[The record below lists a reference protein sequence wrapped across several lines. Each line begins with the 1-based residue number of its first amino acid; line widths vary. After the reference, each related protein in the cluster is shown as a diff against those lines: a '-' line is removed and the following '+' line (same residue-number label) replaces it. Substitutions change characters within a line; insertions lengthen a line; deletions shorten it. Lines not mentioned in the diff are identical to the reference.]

1 MDNFAEQLVS
11 RNETKSERLSRIGT
25 LVSGILFSLCLVLLG
40 ILQLARLPI
49 ALMAFI
55 LAAGGGYVTYL
66 LIQGRSVEY
75 EYTFTNGELDIDK
88 IIARKKRKALLSV
101 EVRTFSAFGKY
112 SDDMEESEDM
122 TVVFATNNITAD
134 EYYADFEHNEYGRTR
149 LVFVPDERMLGNIK
163 KFLPAK
169 LRNALNK
176 E

>member
-122 TVVFATNNITAD
+122 TVVFATNNIAAD

>member
-11 RNETKSERLSRIGT
+11 RCETRSEKLSRIGT
-25 LVSGILFSLCLVLLG
+25 LISGILFSICLVLLG

-49 ALMAFI
+49 AIMAFI

-122 TVVFATNNITAD
+122 TVGFATNNIASD
-134 EYYADFEHNEYGRTR
+134 EYYADFDHSDYGKTR

-163 KFLPAK
+163 KFLPTK
-169 LRNALNK
+169 IRNSLNQ
-176 E
+176 